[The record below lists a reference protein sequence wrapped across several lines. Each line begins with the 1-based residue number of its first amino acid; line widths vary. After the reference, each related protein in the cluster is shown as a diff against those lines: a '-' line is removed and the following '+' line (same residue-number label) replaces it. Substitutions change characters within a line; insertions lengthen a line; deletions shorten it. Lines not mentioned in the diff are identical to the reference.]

1 MTNLQFNLPK
11 EQSSIIKVIG
21 VGGGGSNAVNHM
33 YLQGIVGVNFVVCN
47 TDAQALDMSPV
58 PNKIQLGPE
67 STGGLGAG
75 SNPEVGRISCE
86 ESEEEI
92 RDILSKNTKMVFIT
106 AGMGGGT
113 GTGAAPVVAKIA
125 RELGILTV
133 GIVTTPFSYEGSRKI
148 NQAEEGIKRMK
159 ESVDTVLVISNDKLR
174 EMYSALKRSEAF
186 AIANNILATAA
197 KSISEIITVP
207 GEINVDFADVAH
219 VMKDSGVAIM
229 GVGLAEGEDRAL
241 RAVQSAL
248 NSPLLNDN
256 DISGAKKLL
265 VNISTGEEEMSIDEI
280 DTIIEYAREA
290 AGADADVIF
299 GAVDDPNLG
308 SKISVTIIATGFE
321 PVGGLYKADMS
332 NRKVHVL
339 EQPVATQTTLLNL
352 NEFEAEKVEDTPLVF
367 DNMPSDEI
375 QHDLPVDFT
384 QHEVSDNDMLKFELV
399 IKEPVEEVKPVE
411 MPSPVYNKVEDVQ
424 PVKETESLPFD
435 GMFSVPM
442 SQVNDVVKNEVNDSV
457 VNNSFN
463 NKQNMDMNAG
473 KQSLNERKNRLH
485 NLSLKFRNPQNL
497 QELENEPA
505 YLRRNVELEKMQHSS
520 ESNVSP
526 YTLNNINI
534 NGDIRPEIR
543 KNNPFLHD
551 TVD

>member
-1 MTNLQFNLPK
+1 
-11 EQSSIIKVIG
+11 VIG

-219 VMKDSGVAIM
+219 VMKNSGVAIM

-352 NEFEAEKVEDTPLVF
+352 NEFEVEKVEDTPLVF
-367 DNMPSDEI
+367 DNIPADEMK
-375 QHDLPVDFT
+375 HDLPVDFT
-384 QHEVSDNDMLKFELV
+384 QHEVSDNEMLKFELH

-463 NKQNMDMNAG
+463 NKQNMEMNAG
-473 KQSLNERKNRLH
+473 EQSLSERKNRMR
-485 NLSLKFRNPQNL
+485 NLSFKFQNPQNL